1 MNRTTIVIISS
12 LLLAGLFLA
21 LAPQTDATTVNIP
34 DANLRKAINRGLRK
48 PLRQSNRSDN
58 ATVTRDEIR
67 RLTSVDGD
75 NFRDLTG
82 LEHATN
88 LTSLTAWRSD
98 SLTDI
103 TPLTGLTTLRRLELL
118 AKGLT
123 NITPL
128 SGLTNLTRLTLLG
141 SITDIT
147 PLARLTKL
155 RFLDLNFN
163 SITDITPL
171 CGMTQMEYL
180 YLSRNNITDITPLCG
195 MTKLRILYLMNNNIT
210 DVTPLSGLT
219 KLGWLS
225 LPNNNITDV
234 TPLARLT
241 NLTHL
246 GLGGNS
252 ITDVTPLS
260 GLTTLRTLYLNNNQI
275 ADLYPLTTLG
285 KQLRT
290 LLLQNNQISEI
301 AALNALQ
308 KLNRLDLRDNP
319 LNTHATKTIKTLQNT
334 GIRWGLKYT
343 PTENNVPI
351 PDARLRAAINTQ
363 LGSERAATAVVTK
376 TEMESL
382 TTLTAHG
389 TATEKIN
396 DIRGLSYAKNLTELY
411 LESNDIT
418 DVTPISSLIKL
429 EHLHFDNNKNLADI
443 TLLANLKKLKFLDIW
458 RTKVSDISTIRYF
471 KKLERLQARG
481 TGMSDISA
489 AEYIPK
495 YYIFE
500 MSWNNIRDLTPLV
513 NNPGVNGKWDVVHV
527 VGNPLSYPAIYTQI
541 PALKAR
547 SVRVLYT
554 NRTPGTPTKSSGDTQ
569 TGTVSTTLAKP
580 LVVQVNDTATRS
592 KAFEGVP
599 ITWSVTGGGTLS
611 STQTTTN
618 INGKAA
624 VQLTLGSTPGTN
636 TVTASQTHNGVTN
649 TLVFTTTANPLVQQQ
664 RAEGD
669 DNDNNKPPKEDLIGV
684 ARDRYVLLE
693 SHAGDKKADLS
704 YWHTLKLIYKYK
716 IEGIVEDLSAEKRAL
731 RQAVAS
737 NNRYNLLETL
747 LNAFDTEKGDA
758 LLKKYNETLDRL
770 NSEHEAYT
778 KAIDAADT
786 AYDKYAEL
794 TGGEPELELERTQ
807 IRHRIT
813 QSATKQ
819 TNNTAT
825 Q

>member
-1 MNRTTIVIISS
+1 MNRTTIVIITS
-12 LLLAGLFLA
+12 LLLAGLSRA
-21 LAPQTDATTVNIP
+21 LAPQTNAATTPPRSTSGSTSVNIP

-82 LEHATN
+82 LEHAAN

-141 SITDIT
+141 SLTDIP

-171 CGMTQMEYL
+171 SGMTQMEYL
-180 YLSRNNITDITPLCG
+180 YLSRNNITDITPLSG

-219 KLGWLS
+219 TLGWLS

-275 ADLYPLTTLG
+275 ADLYPLSTLG

-290 LLLQNNQISEI
+290 LILQNNQISEI
-301 AALNALQ
+301 AALNGLQ

-319 LNTHATKTIKTLQNT
+319 LNTHATKTIKRLQNT

-382 TTLTAHG
+382 TTLTSVG
-389 TATEKIN
+389 TATEKID
-396 DIRGLSYAKNLTELY
+396 DIRGLSYAKNLTRLN
-411 LESNDIT
+411 LGGNDIT
-418 DVTPISSLIKL
+418 DVMPISSLIKL
-429 EHLHFDNNKNLADI
+429 EHLHFDNNKNLTDI
-443 TLLANLKKLKFLDIW
+443 TPLVNLKKLKFLDIW
-458 RTKVSDISTIRYF
+458 RTKVSDIWTITYF
-471 KKLERLQARG
+471 KKLERLQARA

-489 AEYIPK
+489 VKYIPK

-547 SVRVLYT
+547 SVRVLYA
-554 NRTPGTPTKSSGDTQ
+554 NRIPGTPTKSSGDTQ

-599 ITWSVTGGGTLS
+599 ITWSVTSGGGTLS
-611 STQTTTN
+611 STETTTN
-618 INGKAA
+618 VNGKAS

-649 TLVFTTTANPLVQQQ
+649 TLVFTATANPLVQQQ

-669 DNDNNKPPKEDLIGV
+669 DNDNNKPPKEDPIGV

-704 YWHTLKLIYKYK
+704 YWHTLKLIYEYK
-716 IEGIVEDLSAEKRAL
+716 IEGIVKDLSAEKRAL

-770 NSEHEAYT
+770 DSEHEAYT

-794 TGGEPELELERTQ
+794 TGGEPELEKP
-807 IRHRIT
+807 IRQR
-813 QSATKQ
+813 
-819 TNNTAT
+819 
-825 Q
+825 

>member
-21 LAPQTDATTVNIP
+21 LAPQTDATTVHIR

-48 PLRQSNRSDN
+48 PLRQSSRSDN

-82 LEHATN
+82 LEHAAN

-128 SGLTNLTRLTLLG
+128 SGLTNLTRLMLLG
-141 SITDIT
+141 SLTDIT

-163 SITDITPL
+163 SLTDITPL
-171 CGMTQMEYL
+171 SGLTQMEYL
-180 YLSRNNITDITPLCG
+180 YLSRNNITDITPLSG
-195 MTKLRILYLMNNNIT
+195 LTKLRILYLMNNNIT

-219 KLGWLS
+219 TLGWLS
-225 LPNNNITDV
+225 LPNNN
-234 TPLARLT
+234 
-241 NLTHL
+241 
-246 GLGGNS
+246 

-275 ADLYPLTTLG
+275 ADLYPLSTLG

-290 LLLQNNQISEI
+290 LILQNNQISEI

-319 LNTHATKTIKTLQNT
+319 LNVHASKTIKRLQNT
-334 GIRWGLKYT
+334 GIRYGLKYT
-343 PTENNVPI
+343 PTENSVPI
-351 PDARLRAAINTQ
+351 PDARLRAAINAQ

-382 TTLTAHG
+382 TTLTSVG
-389 TATEKIN
+389 TATEKID
-396 DIRGLSYAKNLTELY
+396 DIRGLSYAKNLTRLN
-411 LESNDIT
+411 LGGNDIT
-418 DVTPISSLIKL
+418 DVIPISSLIKL
-429 EHLHFDNNKNLADI
+429 EHLHFDNNKNLTDI
-443 TLLANLKKLKFLDIW
+443 TPLVNLKKLKFLDIW
-458 RTKVSDISTIRYF
+458 RTKVSDIWAITYF
-471 KKLERLQARG
+471 KKLERLQARA

-489 AEYIPK
+489 VKYIPK

-547 SVRVLYT
+547 SVRVLYA

-611 STQTTTN
+611 STETTTN
-618 INGKAA
+618 VNGKAA

-649 TLVFTTTANPLVQQQ
+649 TLVFTATANPLVQQQ

-669 DNDNNKPPKEDLIGV
+669 DNDNNKPPKEDPIGV

-704 YWHTLKLIYKYK
+704 YWHTLKLIYEYK
-716 IEGIVEDLSAEKRAL
+716 IEGIVKDLSAEKRAL

-770 NSEHEAYT
+770 DSEHEAYT

-794 TGGEPELELERTQ
+794 TGGEPELEKP
-807 IRHRIT
+807 IRQR
-813 QSATKQ
+813 
-819 TNNTAT
+819 
-825 Q
+825 